1 MKTKTFFA
9 PVLSIPN
16 GIKDIDFYKNAFGAV
31 EINRFSD
38 DDGTVHNAE
47 LTIDGALFH
56 LHEQTKPYTACPAS
70 LHGTTVTIGLFV
82 DDVDAVMATAVLAGG
97 QVISPAADYFYGY
110 RQGEIMDPFGHRW
123 MIEKAIP
130 ASDKT

>member
-1 MKTKTFFA
+1 MKKQTFFA

-16 GIKDIDFYKNAFGAV
+16 GTTDIEFYKQAFGAL

-47 LTIDGALFH
+47 LEIDGALFH
-56 LHEQTKPYTACPAS
+56 LHEQTKPYTASPAT
-70 LHGTTVTIGLFV
+70 LRGTTVTIGLFV
-82 DDVDAVMATAVLAGG
+82 ADVDAVIAQAVAVGAT
-97 QVISPAADYFYGY
+97 VISPAEDYFYGY

-130 ASDKT
+130 LLEK